1 MDTSN
6 PSCIKIRMTSSSLP
20 SYKDRVTLP
29 KATFI
34 GKTLFWVSTL
44 YSIQDLSSPTRDQP
58 HASCK
63 WKHGVLTTG
72 LPGKSKQGH
81 SDLLGKGQSQHQKIL
96 FLLCNSHGLAN
107 VSVCRA
113 PYLVLHVLFL
123 FNSHHSGRQM
133 VFIPILQMR
142 ITKLSKI

>member
-58 HASCK
+58 HASC
-63 WKHGVLTTG
+63 
-72 LPGKSKQGH
+72 
-81 SDLLGKGQSQHQKIL
+81 
-96 FLLCNSHGLAN
+96 
-107 VSVCRA
+107 
-113 PYLVLHVLFL
+113 
-123 FNSHHSGRQM
+123 SGNM
-133 VFIPILQMR
+133 E
-142 ITKLSKI
+142 S